1 MNNLEKLDHKISA
14 VKHELVLL
22 KQRADSEPVASQI
35 EDKEKE
41 LVQLKKKRVK
51 LLDDPTCHDEAD

>member
-1 MNNLEKLDHKISA
+1 MTKLQALDYEISA

-22 KQRADSEPVASQI
+22 RQRADSEPVASQI
-35 EDKEKE
+35 EYKEKE